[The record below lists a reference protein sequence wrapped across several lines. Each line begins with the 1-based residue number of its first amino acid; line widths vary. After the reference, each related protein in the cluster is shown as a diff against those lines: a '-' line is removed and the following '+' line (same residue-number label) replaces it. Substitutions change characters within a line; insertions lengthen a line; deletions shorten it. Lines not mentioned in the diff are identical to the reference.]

1 MQKGDGLM
9 YTYRRSGGQ
18 ERDSAIV
25 DYYDVNESIKNQRFH
40 CWCLSGKNEEKI
52 MKKSLLSVVLASAMT
67 AAVLSG
73 CGSSDTSAESSAA
86 QSVSSVSDAAAE
98 ETSGASAA
106 VSGDSETSAAD
117 SVVSASSGQ
126 ASSEAD
132 GAFTDPAGNEIT
144 LPDEVNSI
152 VSMAPSNTRILI
164 DLGLADKITACDTY
178 SEMYY
183 GDQLTEDIPTFD
195 MMQPDQEQIAA
206 LNPDLVL
213 TTGMSYS
220 QGDDVYASVREAG
233 VCVADIPTAETLAE
247 IGSDIEFI
255 GKCTGEEEKAENIVS
270 EMNDCINKMKELGS
284 TIDVGPLKSVLLVT
298 STPTAD
304 YPTIYAAGSDTYID
318 EIITDLSCINAAA
331 TDSGEQWPALTEE
344 AAVSLNPDVI
354 ISTDT
359 YTENVVD
366 TWLSMEGWENV
377 NAIKNKEVYLL
388 KYSNELN
395 QPNQHVVS
403 AMVEMA
409 KDIYPDVYKD
419 LEDPFDGT
427 ASESEEN

>member
-1 MQKGDGLM
+1 
-9 YTYRRSGGQ
+9 
-18 ERDSAIV
+18 
-25 DYYDVNESIKNQRFH
+25 
-40 CWCLSGKNEEKI
+40 

-73 CGSSDTSAESSAA
+73 CGSSDASAESSAA

-117 SVVSASSGQ
+117 SAVSASSGQ

-270 EMNDCINKMKELGS
+270 EMNDSINKMKELGS

-318 EIITDLSCINAAA
+318 EIITDLGCIN
-331 TDSGEQWPALTEE
+331 

>member
-1 MQKGDGLM
+1 
-9 YTYRRSGGQ
+9 
-18 ERDSAIV
+18 
-25 DYYDVNESIKNQRFH
+25 
-40 CWCLSGKNEEKI
+40 

-73 CGSSDTSAESSAA
+73 CGSSDASAESSAA

-117 SVVSASSGQ
+117 SAVSASSGQ

-255 GKCTGEEEKAENIVS
+255 GRCTGEEEKAENIVS
-270 EMNDCINKMKELGS
+270 EMNDSINKMKELGS

-318 EIITDLSCINAAA
+318 EIITDLGCINAAA

-359 YTENVVD
+359 YTENVAD

>member
-1 MQKGDGLM
+1 MH
-9 YTYRRSGGQ
+9 RSA
-18 ERDSAIV
+18 R
-25 DYYDVNESIKNQRFH
+25 
-40 CWCLSGKNEEKI
+40 
-52 MKKSLLSVVLASAMT
+52 
-67 AAVLSG
+67 
-73 CGSSDTSAESSAA
+73 
-86 QSVSSVSDAAAE
+86 
-98 ETSGASAA
+98 
-106 VSGDSETSAAD
+106 
-117 SVVSASSGQ
+117 
-126 ASSEAD
+126 
-132 GAFTDPAGNEIT
+132 
-144 LPDEVNSI
+144 
-152 VSMAPSNTRILI
+152 
-164 DLGLADKITACDTY
+164 
-178 SEMYY
+178 
-183 GDQLTEDIPTFD
+183 
-195 MMQPDQEQIAA
+195 
-206 LNPDLVL
+206 
-213 TTGMSYS
+213 
-220 QGDDVYASVREAG
+220 
-233 VCVADIPTAETLAE
+233 
-247 IGSDIEFI
+247 
-255 GKCTGEEEKAENIVS
+255 TGEEEKAENIVS
-270 EMNDCINKMKELGS
+270 EMNDSINKMKELGS

-318 EIITDLSCINAAA
+318 EIITDLGCINAAA

>member
-1 MQKGDGLM
+1 
-9 YTYRRSGGQ
+9 
-18 ERDSAIV
+18 
-25 DYYDVNESIKNQRFH
+25 
-40 CWCLSGKNEEKI
+40 

-73 CGSSDTSAESSAA
+73 CGSSDASAESSGA
-86 QSVSSVSDAAAE
+86 QSAAAVSDAAAE
-98 ETSGASAA
+98 NTSDAVSAA
-106 VSGDSETSAAD
+106 VSGDSDSSAAD
-117 SVVSASSGQ
+117 SSSAVSASSGQ

-132 GAFTDPAGNEIT
+132 GAKTEEGTLMDPSGNEIT

-152 VSMAPSNTRILI
+152 ASMAPSNTRILI

-270 EMNDCINKMKELGS
+270 EMNDSINKMKELGS

-304 YPTIYAAGSDTYID
+304 YPTIYAAGSETYID
-318 EIITDLSCINAAA
+318 EIITDLGCINAAA